1 MNDESRMAKREL
13 LAIGFHRPV
22 YLWAGPGTV
31 RMNRLKF
38 MDAPVDEAVHAEG
51 HTPLGAQRMA
61 QEAGFSWAYLMY
73 NWGFPPET
81 EQEDWEA
88 FHRAVEVYHAAGMQV
103 FGYVQLSNCVYDGSF
118 RDKDWYALDP
128 RGRPFYY
135 YTGRYMTCW
144 RHPDWLDH
152 LRGIVRGIVEAGSD
166 GVFFDNPWHGI
177 QPLHLGGAWMG
188 PAGCYCSRCRAAF
201 REATGLEMPEQIAPE
216 GDETSRRY
224 LSWRAEQVT
233 ETLATLAS
241 YARSLNANVVISA
254 NDFDTIMRPSH
265 LVYGIDLAA
274 LAEVQDVIMIEDYG
288 LPRWEEAEASS
299 TSAILV
305 NNALTLRT
313 ARALIGDTPL
323 STDPYD
329 KGIGFDPVYPARRF
343 QQGIAEAAACGA
355 AMVVKGTEYVQDGVF
370 TLLTAER
377 FAPQRVAIGRI
388 HRWLASQ
395 ADLYQGR
402 QNAARVALCYPGDA
416 LWQDWDRLAPLYF
429 GVGQTLLAAGVP
441 WRVVT
446 PDRDLAGLD
455 VLFWFG
461 GIAPGDARPP
471 GPRVVSVPDVPGW
484 RPSSPS
490 LLARHRSLRS
500 VVSRV
505 VGWLF
510 QSYFRW
516 RWSRQLVD
524 RLGLVHFF
532 WQTPF
537 FRLPP
542 AQAREALL
550 AALGERPYP
559 RVRADAPLLVELWRR
574 GEEWQ
579 LHLVNYAAVP
589 QQVTVEFNHPVR
601 GLIVS
606 PDESGEGAGRAGGEF
621 QGTSLEV
628 AVDVYT
634 VLEYRADGSWGPNA
648 G

>member
-1 MNDESRMAKREL
+1 VRKDESRITKRDTF
-13 LAIGFHRPV
+13 AIGLHRPV

-38 MDAPVDEAVHAEG
+38 MDAPVDEAVHTEG
-51 HTPLGAQRMA
+51 HTPLGARRIA
-61 QEAGFSWAYLMY
+61 QEAGFSWVYLMY

-88 FHRAVEVYHAAGMQV
+88 FRQAVEVYHAAGMQV
-103 FGYVQLSNCVYDGSF
+103 FGYVQFSNCVYDGSF

-152 LRGIVRGIVEAGSD
+152 LRGIVRGIVKAGSD

-201 REATGLEMPEQIAPE
+201 REATELEMPEEIAPR
-216 GDETSRRY
+216 GDEASHHY
-224 LSWRAEQVT
+224 VSWRAKQVT
-233 ETLATLAS
+233 ETLAMLAG
-241 YARSLNANVVISA
+241 YARSLNPNVVISA
-254 NDFDTIMRPSH
+254 NDFDAIMRPSH
-265 LVYGIDLAA
+265 LVYGIDLAT

-288 LPRWEEAEASS
+288 LPRWQEAGARN
-299 TSAILV
+299 TSALLV

-329 KGIGFDPVYPARRF
+329 KGIGFDAVYPARRF
-343 QQGIAEAAACGA
+343 RQGIAEAAACGA
-355 AMVVKGTEYVQDGVF
+355 TMVVKGTEYVQDGVF

-377 FAPQRVAIGRI
+377 FAPQRAAIGRI
-388 HRWLASQ
+388 HRWLASR

-402 QNAARVALCYPGDA
+402 QNAARVALCYPGEA

-429 GVGQTLLAAGVP
+429 GAGQTLLAAGIP

-446 PDRDLAGLD
+446 LDGDLDGLD
-455 VLFWFG
+455 VLFCFSG
-461 GIAPGDARPP
+461 VVPGNGRPR
-471 GPRVVSVPDVPGW
+471 GLRVVSVPDVPGW
-484 RPSSPS
+484 QPSSPS
-490 LLARHRSLRS
+490 FLARHQSLRS
-500 VVSRV
+500 VVSGP

-542 AQAREALL
+542 AQAQEALL
-550 AALGERPYP
+550 ATLGERPYP
-559 RVRADAPLLVELWRR
+559 HVRADVPLLAELWRR

-579 LHLVNYAAVP
+579 LHLVNYAAGP
-589 QQVTVEFNHPVR
+589 QHVTVEFSHPVH
-601 GLIVS
+601 GLIMS
-606 PDESGEGAGRAGGEF
+606 PDEPVEGVKGAGGEF
-621 QGTSLEV
+621 RATSLEV
-628 AVDVYT
+628 ALDVYT
-634 VLEYRADGSWGPNA
+634 VLQYTADRH
-648 G
+648 